1 MPGKLLVV
9 GTPLGNLGDFP
20 PRAVEALQSA
30 SLILCEDTRHT
41 RKLLTHFGIDRPTD
55 RLDEHTE
62 DARSA
67 QFIDRIEAGETIAIV
82 SDAGMPVVS
91 DPGYR
96 IVRLARERGVTVE
109 PIPGPFAGVL
119 ALAASGI
126 APLPFT
132 FLGFTPHRHGERLD
146 FYRELAALGH
156 TAIIYES
163 PERVVDSLRDARDVV
178 GGGVEVTV
186 AREMTKLHE
195 ELIHGTIDEVLAKL
209 EPRATIYG
217 EVTIVFGAAKQV
229 ASSASA
235 EEIAKEFERL
245 RDGGMRRN
253 DAIKVVAEKFGM
265 RKNDVYRMLEGVV
278 RKGGLEP
285 PRL

>member
-9 GTPLGNLGDFP
+9 GTPLGNLGDFS

-30 SLILCEDTRHT
+30 SMILCEDTRHT

-62 DARSA
+62 DVRSE
-67 QFIDRIEAGETIAIV
+67 QFIDRVEAGETIAIV

-156 TAIIYES
+156 TAIVYES
-163 PERVVDSLRDARDVV
+163 PERLVDSLRDARDVV
-178 GGGVEVTV
+178 GGGVEITV

-195 ELIHGTIDEVLAKL
+195 ELIHGTIDEVLAAL

-217 EVTIVFGAAKQV
+217 EVTIVFGAATQV
-229 ASSASA
+229 TSSASP
-235 EEIAKEFERL
+235 EEIAAEFEKL
-245 RDGGMRRN
+245 RGGGMRRN

-265 RKNDVYRMLEGVV
+265 RKNDVYKMLAGS
-278 RKGGLEP
+278 
-285 PRL
+285 